1 MQDTIIRKKNISE
14 EVLITLRKIIRAIDQ
29 HSRHLVK
36 QYGVT
41 GPQLLILKELT
52 RLKEIHISEIAK
64 RVSLSQPTV
73 TDILNRLETK
83 KLIQR
88 KRNESDKRRIIVNV
102 TEKARSII
110 DREPSLLQERFVSE
124 FNKLKEWEQTLI
136 LSSIQRIAAMMK
148 AKEISATPVLVSG
161 PISATEEEVSD
172 FLWAKNESVD
182 I

>member
-1 MQDTIIRKKNISE
+1 MNRNGKKNICE

-52 RLKEIHISEIAK
+52 RLNEIHISEIAK

-83 KLIQR
+83 NLIQR
-88 KRNESDKRRIIVNV
+88 KRNEHDKRMIIVNV
-102 TEKARSII
+102 TEQGKMII
-110 DREPSLLQERFVSE
+110 KKEPSLLQERFILE

-136 LSSIQRIAAMMK
+136 LSSIQRIASMMK
-148 AKEISATPVLVSG
+148 AKEISATPVLFSG

-172 FLWAKNESVD
+172 FLWENKVEEM
-182 I
+182 